1 MKRRNKEKCKRKE
14 RKEKEQR
21 IKNKLL
27 GIKNKDEKKIKPKK
41 GKITTEM
48 NKMKDKTH
56 PSWKK

>member
-41 GKITTEM
+41 GK
-48 NKMKDKTH
+48 
-56 PSWKK
+56 